1 MADLMSGKRGLI
13 MGVANERSIAW
24 GIASAMASEGAEL
37 AFSYQGEAFGKRV
50 RPLAESLGS
59 DLLIDVDV
67 SDDDAGDSFL
77 VNVGL

>member
-37 AFSYQGEAFGKRV
+37 AFSYQGEAFGFQIIVMQRLKM
-50 RPLAESLGS
+50 LM
-59 DLLIDVDV
+59 
-67 SDDDAGDSFL
+67 FL
-77 VNVGL
+77 MKIQWKNALT